1 MYLIVSCFYRFFVR
15 IIFAVNLSVMPAA
28 SVAVLS
34 ASVSVVVSGK
44 PGCSFPRSSS
54 DIVRLALYV
63 CIALRPCRPFGAV
76 ALLRLWCRSRT
87 AALLH
92 VPSCCQALILGY
104 LRVHPSQ
111 RRRITP
117 KKASP
122 NMPPLIFDTPSRL
135 LTNITGTSLI
145 LKPILYAVNFISIWK
160 P

>member
-1 MYLIVSCFYRFFVR
+1 
-15 IIFAVNLSVMPAA
+15 MPAT
-28 SVAVLS
+28 SVAALS
-34 ASVSVVVSGK
+34 ASVSVVVSDK
-44 PGCSFPRSSS
+44 PGRSFPCSSS
-54 DIVRLALYV
+54 DIARLALYV
-63 CIALRPCRPFGAV
+63 CIVLRPYRPFGV
-76 ALLRLWCRSRT
+76 VVVMVLQQG

-92 VPSCCQALILGY
+92 VPFFCQSLILGY